1 MVRAPR
7 CCFEV
12 RWEGRI
18 VVTPPGRRT
27 RSPGGVLWLLWWGL
41 DVAGCVLVVFW
52 RAHATSTTHLVSRS
66 LYNAGAHG
74 GCQRLQYLGGVVIA

>member
-1 MVRAPR
+1 MVASLGAGS
-7 CCFEV
+7 C
-12 RWEGRI
+12 
-18 VVTPPGRRT
+18 
-27 RSPGGVLWLLWWGL
+27 SWWGL